1 MYRAVRARLPWSPLE
16 KQRFR
21 ITALGLGNLPLA
33 GPKVVQVVLSPWV
46 EPSIATN
53 FKNCVEEKGA
63 SRSAQGRRQEEGNNP
78 IVIPKLLAGMAGEE
92 AESRHCLLN

>member
-16 KQRFR
+16 KQRYR

-53 FKNCVEEKGA
+53 FKNC
-63 SRSAQGRRQEEGNNP
+63 GREG
-78 IVIPKLLAGMAGEE
+78 
-92 AESRHCLLN
+92 S